1 MLALAA
7 SCCGWSAASQACSL
21 EPYISEVCVMGT
33 NYAPRGYAMA
43 NGQSMDIRTNQ
54 ALAALIGFTYGG
66 TMQSGMFQLP
76 DLRGRF
82 ILGAGGQ
89 PAGSSYALGKT
100 GGQET
105 AMLGAANLPAMSATV
120 NVMVTTPATAA
131 TVDLS
136 TVTANAS
143 TLALPATT
151 FSAAAGGLA
160 LKASSVGGGGN
171 LAGGNA
177 LGTANTPNL
186 KLYVDAIP
194 NVTMRADSIA
204 GTLSGTIAA
213 ASAGTALSG
222 AMPVSQAARSVA
234 TTTTPV
240 LPGAARPFAIMPPY
254 QAMNFYIATLGYF
267 PPRP

>member
-1 MLALAA
+1 
-7 SCCGWSAASQACSL
+7 
-21 EPYISEVCVMGT
+21 MGT

-43 NGQSMDIRTNQ
+43 NGQSMGIRTNQ
-54 ALAALIGFTYGG
+54 VLLALIGFTYGG
-66 TMQSGMFQLP
+66 TMQSEMLQLP

-82 ILGAGGQ
+82 ILGAGQRQDAGGQ

-120 NVMVTTPATAA
+120 NVAVTTPATAA

-213 ASAGTALSG
+213 SSAGTALSG
-222 AMPVSQAARSVA
+222 AMPVSLAARSVA